1 MQLNKVPKNICFII
15 PTLDAGGIENYL
27 LRFLK
32 HIKNYNNNITVIC
45 RSLNY
50 GDLEP
55 KYEKLP
61 IEIIHQPLGYINI
74 KNILI
79 YRRILKRRNFDTI
92 VDFNGNFSGI
102 IMFLSAL
109 LGISNRITFYRRSS
123 DAFKKNLF
131 NNLYNGF
138 LNMLVFRFSTKILS
152 NSKSALDYFFENKY
166 IGNSKFKVIKN
177 GVDPLIFHFNH
188 NKLELK
194 IKYGLPLDKII
205 VGHIGRYDQAK
216 NHETIFQVA
225 GKLVNNNFHFVFCGI
240 GTDSVEFLSK
250 LEKLSI
256 KNISTCLGIQPK
268 VEEILNTYDIFYFP
282 SITEG
287 QPNALIEAVMCNV
300 PFLASNIDP
309 IKEVIPKKF
318 FDKLVDPLDVKIAVK
333 KLIEMDIIE
342 LSKNE
347 LNQFIDLFNSDNRF
361 AEFNAEL

>member
-1 MQLNKVPKNICFII
+1 MQLNKVPKTICFIT

-32 HIKNYNNNITVIC
+32 YIENNNNNITVIC
-45 RSLNY
+45 RSQNY

-79 YRRILKRRNFDTI
+79 YRKILKKKKFDTI
-92 VDFNGNFSGI
+92 VDFNGNFTGI
-102 IMFLSAL
+102 VMILSIL

-123 DAFKKNLF
+123 DAFNKNLF
-131 NNLYNGF
+131 NNLYNWF
-138 LNMLVFRFSTKILS
+138 LNILVFRFSTKILS

-177 GVDPLIFHFNH
+177 GVDPKIFNFNY
-188 NKLELK
+188 NKIELK
-194 IKYGLPLDKII
+194 IKYGLPLEKKI
-205 VGHIGRYDQAK
+205 VGHIGRYDKAK

-225 GKLVNNNFHFVFCGI
+225 NKLVNDNFHFVFCGI
-240 GTDSVEFLSK
+240 GTNSVEFLSK
-250 LEKLSI
+250 LEEYSI
-256 KNISTCLGIQPK
+256 ANISTCLGIQDK
-268 VEEILNTYDIFYFP
+268 VEEILNTFDIFYFP

-287 QPNALIEAVMCNV
+287 QPNALIEAMMCNI

-318 FDKLVDPLDVKIAVK
+318 FTKLVDPLDEIDAVK
-333 KLIEMDIIE
+333 KLSESDVIVF
-342 LSKNE
+342 SKNE
-347 LNQFIDLFNSDNRF
+347 LNEFIDLFNSDTRF
-361 AEFNAEL
+361 ADFNSEI